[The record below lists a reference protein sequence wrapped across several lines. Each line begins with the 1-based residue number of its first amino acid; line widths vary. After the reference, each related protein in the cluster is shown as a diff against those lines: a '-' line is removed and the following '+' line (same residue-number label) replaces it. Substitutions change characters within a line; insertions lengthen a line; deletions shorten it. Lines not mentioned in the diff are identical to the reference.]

1 MVNPMGVGERVYS
14 DCLDDV
20 CQVICSLCG
29 NRSTRPRFNIHWQ
42 SEHRESKE
50 KNAYT
55 YSKLVYHKCKL
66 CSEDI
71 LNDVIQLQDH
81 ITKRHKMETNLLA
94 YKEQFLTGDFPGV
107 KRKLEYHPGNIKIA
121 NATIVK
127 KPKLTTEVKK
137 IVNTEVKKIVNTE
150 VKKYVNEED
159 KKYEGEWESLD
170 LEETDFE
177 TSDVHK
183 MCLARCVMCQK
194 ITLLHHIQV
203 IEVILGPKG
212 L

>member
-1 MVNPMGVGERVYS
+1 MVNTMGGDERVYS

-29 NRSTRPRFNIHWQ
+29 NRSTRPRFNVHWQ

-50 KNAYT
+50 KNAFT

-81 ITKRHKMETNLLA
+81 ITKRHNKETNLLA

-107 KRKLEYHPGNIKIA
+107 KRKLENHSGNKMIA
-121 NATIVK
+121 NATIVKRTANTTTTTIVK

-137 IVNTEVKKIVNTE
+137 IVNKEVKKYQ
-150 VKKYVNEED
+150 YVNEED

-170 LEETDFE
+170 LDETDFE

-183 MCLARCVMCQK
+183 MCLARCVKCQK
-194 ITLLHHIQV
+194 ITLLHHMQV
-203 IEVILGPKG
+203 I
-212 L
+212 